1 MFLHV
6 NDRMPFKDTG
16 RLCAVINIP
25 QATPVVTRYLGFG
38 YIAHLIIFFFFKKQ
52 KAPDPRK
59 LHKSGMSLN
68 LNIIYIYNG
77 HFEQMG

>member
-1 MFLHV
+1 
-6 NDRMPFKDTG
+6 MPFKDAG
-16 RLCAVINIP
+16 RLCVVINIP

-38 YIAHLIIFFFFKKQ
+38 YIAHLIIFFFKKQ

-68 LNIIYIYNG
+68 LNITHIYIYI
-77 HFEQMG
+77 MGTLNRWVIW

>member
-6 NDRMPFKDTG
+6 NDRMPFKDAG
-16 RLCAVINIP
+16 RLCAVIKIP
-25 QATPVVTRYLGFG
+25 QATPIVTRYLGFG
-38 YIAHLIIFFFFKKQ
+38 YMPNLIIFFFKKQ

-68 LNIIYIYNG
+68 LNITYIYIYNG
-77 HFEQMG
+77 HFR